1 MNALVERAERN
12 KINRWHKIMF
22 MSFYSKFS
30 TTNGLETINIKEKLL
45 ILVIRTVLMLKI
57 ANQILMRQMLASYS
71 LR

>member
-1 MNALVERAERN
+1 
-12 KINRWHKIMF
+12 MF
-22 MSFYSKFS
+22 MSFYSKVS